1 MRSRI
6 WSWGVF
12 AAVILLQAQL
22 LEAQQKLPSTGR
34 ILVLSEPD
42 AIVLPPGET
51 VATADRVT
59 VKKEKLHDIL
69 KTGRVKRIKQLF
81 PGWKPKSDLP
91 EPVKVRIRKKG
102 DTVMPDEISDLSYW
116 HVLEVSDTSDMETMV
131 TQLNAAPGVVSA
143 EPDGYIEML
152 STPTPFPG
160 LFSRLSRVVSRG
172 MVLSPNDPYFPQQW
186 GLYNPTN
193 RAADIRAPEA
203 WNIQTGRPGTRIAI
217 LDTGIEQTNAD
228 FAGGVIVS
236 DYDFVN
242 NDGNSYPDTDFDK
255 PYHGTAVAGIAAA
268 RTNEGVGAAGVC
280 GGSGANLGC
289 SLLIAKI
296 SGSLTLVQRSA
307 IWLGLVSVAA
317 SGTNWALTSG
327 ASVIN
332 NSWCADRGVFG
343 IDKNRSVH
351 DAMRNAYQQ
360 GALVVAAMG
369 NSNGQCSQTSPTQ
382 QVAPAAWSDIVMSVG
397 ASTRN
402 GTRVDLA
409 STGNQWQSAT
419 GPHISVLAPGLGSYA
434 PTLGGPPTG
443 FSGTS
448 EATPFVSGVA
458 GLIRS
463 EATAKAMQL
472 TDLDIRRI
480 IEGTAL
486 NKGVAGYDDST
497 GWGLVDAEK
506 ALKSMQAPN
515 ELLFATLAP
524 ATSTCFAQTG
534 ITNWT
539 FWADWAVVQARRCEL
554 RRAVTFPKKY
564 TTTPLVWGRP
574 ITNGGITPSNPN
586 SQVYFTGVL
595 PGSATATGVTLRTYV
610 YERWSLTGTFLG
622 WYPVQPS
629 QVNWAYGVLGQPAPV
644 APFTVTAGAPN
655 YITVKATYPLT
666 GSANYPASGWRW
678 DRGDDGAP
686 YTLWANA
693 QNTQFVAYAGDYTI
707 GWRLFARRN
716 SDAVTAYGYN
726 STTVCIQSTPCGG
739 GPLAFNPIRT
749 GLSPSAAAAQAP
761 VAPGRP
767 TAERSSQPPATS
779 RVVAG
784 HFGAGPWLSRDGDQG
799 AIQLY
804 SLWGRHDAVTG
815 NNSWANSFA
824 LREGIKAQ
832 RTVARPG
839 GTISVTEMRTKPSP
853 DVSVIRLA
861 TDPLKEAGAYW
872 VSYALDPD
880 LGARPEDDKLT
891 WIDSAG
897 AVVVAD
903 PDSGVIA
910 YGWSGAPTG
919 ARATVREYAS
929 ADGLLQPETGEQA
942 YQEQRADSRVIGKP
956 GDVRFALS
964 LGPVAL
970 NASGRL
976 DATLISASG
985 RNTEEAIANL
995 LNERRRAPE
1004 AATIALDAGSS
1015 TAPQSFALRQTLG
1028 RANGA
1033 AFATGRTEGTTSLT
1047 ARAQLR
1053 QFGITALEYAVASGQ
1068 SADVHIRVY
1077 SSSGQLVRNLV
1088 REQKSAGEYYVEWDG
1103 LNERGE
1109 RVAPGVYV
1117 AVMEAGT
1124 FKATRKLVIT
1134 Q

>member
-1 MRSRI
+1 MRSRT
-6 WSWGVF
+6 WSWGVL
-12 AAVILLQAQL
+12 AAVILLQAHL

-42 AIVLPPGET
+42 AIVLPAGET
-51 VATADRVT
+51 EAPADRAT
-59 VKKEKLHDIL
+59 VKKGKLHDIL
-69 KTGRVKRIKQLF
+69 KTGRVRRIKQLF
-81 PGWKPKSDLP
+81 PQWTPKSDLP
-91 EPVKVRIRKKG
+91 QPMKVRIRKKG

-116 HVLEVSDTSDMETMV
+116 HVLEVSDTADMETMV
-131 TQLNAAPGVVSA
+131 GQLNAAPGVVSA
-143 EPDGYIEML
+143 EPDEYIEML
-152 STPTPFPG
+152 SIPTPFPG
-160 LFSRLSRVVSRG
+160 LFSRLSQVISRS

-186 GLYNPTN
+186 GLYYPTN

-203 WNIQTGRPGTRIAI
+203 WNIQTGRPTTRIAI
-217 LDTGIEQTNAD
+217 LDTGIEQTNPD
-228 FAGGVIVS
+228 FAGGIIVS

-242 NDGNSYPDTDFDK
+242 NDGNAYPDTDFDK

-268 RTNEGVGAAGVC
+268 HTNEGVGAAGVC
-280 GGSGANLGC
+280 GGSGASLGC

-296 SGSLTLVQRSA
+296 SGSLSIVQRSA
-307 IWLGLVSVAA
+307 IWLGLVSLAA
-317 SGTNWALTSG
+317 SATDWSVASG

-360 GALVVAAMG
+360 GALVLAAMG

-397 ASTRN
+397 ASSKSGN
-402 GTRVDLA
+402 RVDLA
-409 STGNQWQSAT
+409 STGNQWQSAI

-434 PTLGGPPTG
+434 PTLGGPPTA

-506 ALKSMQAPN
+506 ALKSMQPPN
-515 ELLFATLAP
+515 QLLFATFGP
-524 ATSTCFAQTG
+524 ATSSCIAQTT
-534 ITNWT
+534 IQNWT

-622 WYPVQPS
+622 WYPVAPS
-629 QVNWAYGVLGQPAPV
+629 QVNWAYGVLGEPAPV
-644 APFTVTAGAPN
+644 PPFTVTASAPG
-655 YITVKATYPLT
+655 YLTVKAIYPLS

-686 YTLWANA
+686 YSLWANA
-693 QNTQFVAYAGDYTI
+693 QNSQFVAYAGDYSI
-707 GWRLFARRN
+707 GWRLFARRT
-716 SDAVTAYGYN
+716 SDGVTDYGFAT
-726 STTVCIQSTPCGG
+726 TTVCIQSTPCNG
-739 GPLAFNPIRT
+739 GPLLAV
-749 GLSPSAAAAQAP
+749 GSKAAGDLVQ
-761 VAPGRP
+761 
-767 TAERSSQPPATS
+767 RSSQPPGIS

-784 HFGAGPWLSRDGDQG
+784 HFGAGPWLSRDGDQA

-804 SLWGRHDAVTG
+804 SLWGRHDSVTG
-815 NNSWANSFA
+815 NNSWTNSFG
-824 LREGIKAQ
+824 LREGIHAR

-839 GTISVTEMRTKPSP
+839 GAISVTEMRTKPSP
-853 DVSVIRLA
+853 GVSILRLA
-861 TDPLKEAGAYW
+861 TGELKEAGAYW
-872 VSYALDPD
+872 VSYAVDPD
-880 LGARPEDDKLT
+880 LGVRPEDDKLT
-891 WIDSAG
+891 WVDSVG

-903 PDSGVIA
+903 PDSGVTA
-910 YGWSGAPTG
+910 YGWSGAPSG
-919 ARATVREYAS
+919 ARTTVREYAS

-942 YQEQRADSRVIGKP
+942 YQEQRADSRAIGKA

-976 DATLISASG
+976 EATLISAWG
-985 RNTEEAIANL
+985 RTSEEAIANL
-995 LNERRRAPE
+995 IEERRRAPE
-1004 AATIALDAGSS
+1004 ASPLVADAAPAT
-1015 TAPQSFALRQTLG
+1015 TPQSFALRQSLG
-1028 RANGA
+1028 RGSA
-1033 AFATGRTEGTTSLT
+1033 AAYSAQATEGANSLS

-1053 QFGITALEYAVASGQ
+1053 QFGITALEYAVADGQ
-1068 SADVHIRVY
+1068 VADVRIRVY
-1077 SSSGQLVRNLV
+1077 SPAGQLVRNLV
-1088 REQKSAGEYYVEWDG
+1088 REQKNPGEYYVEWDG

-1109 RVAPGVYV
+1109 RVSPGVYV
-1117 AVMEAGT
+1117 ALMEAGT
-1124 FKATRKLVIT
+1124 FKTTRKLVIT
-1134 Q
+1134 H